1 MTFWV
6 NGKRKYKDVERELAK
21 ARAKKKIE
29 FLCQKYQFLQSFSK
43 YSLKMQE
50 ITCGS
55 CCCTLK
61 KMHQRQ
67 YFITKVYSKQIKT
80 PFFDENGQGGD
91 DDKQGSKILSII
103 MITAVYTGCPNRF
116 GIG

>member
-1 MTFWV
+1 MP
-6 NGKRKYKDVERELAK
+6 
-21 ARAKKKIE
+21 
-29 FLCQKYQFLQSFSK
+29 
-43 YSLKMQE
+43 E
-50 ITCGS
+50 ITVFAVIFKVFTFKCRK
-55 CCCTLK
+55 LRVVHVAALKK

-103 MITAVYTGCPNRF
+103 MITAVYTGCPNKF
-116 GIG
+116 GIMF